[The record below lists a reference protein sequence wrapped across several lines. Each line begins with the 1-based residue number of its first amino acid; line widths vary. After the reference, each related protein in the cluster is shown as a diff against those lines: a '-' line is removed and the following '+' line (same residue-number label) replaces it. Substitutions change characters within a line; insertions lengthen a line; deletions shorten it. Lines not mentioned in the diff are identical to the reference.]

1 MHELYERDRP
11 VLLDAPY
18 EPPYD
23 AWQHVELRSWR
34 AVTDPRLN
42 HRLRAEQRIAVELAG
57 ERWRPAPKHLAE
69 LQQLRRMRIDFDDAK
84 IRLASALLTSSTAVV
99 LQRTDYSAFL
109 VTNKLGIVDVMG
121 YGERPLVRAE
131 AVVLR
136 GGVIPNL
143 RRSGCS
149 NHLGVDVLAVVDDG
163 RIVFTRQTAA
173 NQLSQ
178 KLLVSSGSGSMDWS
192 DLRRGDDLVTLVK
205 RAMRREMLEE
215 LGIPDRE
222 RPGLEQLR
230 VLGYARPTHLGGKPQ
245 FFGAARLHRATT
257 SIKGI
262 EKRYAFD
269 HVTLDYSPAGG
280 VRDLERAIERFESRL
295 HPSARSRFISTSG
308 CGWTGCAAIPGRTAG
323 CTAERTRRTGPTRSR
338 ARGRPRRLGLSPRPS
353 AAARR
358 PGWWPGPR
366 AAR

>member
-131 AVVLR
+131 EVVLR

-245 FFGAARLHRATT
+245 FFGVARLHRATT

-280 VRDLERAIERFESRL
+280 VRDLERAIERFESRRSPECSFTL
-295 HPSARSRFISTSG
+295 HLNLRLRLDWLRG
-308 CGWTGCAAIPGRTAG
+308 DPGADRWLHG
-323 CTAERTRRTGPTRSR
+323 
-338 ARGRPRRLGLSPRPS
+338 
-353 AAARR
+353 
-358 PGWWPGPR
+358 
-366 AAR
+366 